1 MSRHSGGLRLALYA
15 LLLAAFALR
24 IHALEAQSI
33 WWDEGI
39 SLNLARSP
47 LPAILADRLNNIHPP
62 LYFVLL
68 KGWVALTGL
77 NTFSGRYLSVLASFL
92 QVAAVYAV
100 CCRWF
105 MRRSLPSSDP
115 SRMTT
120 YGPLIAAVLVT
131 LSPLSIIYGQEARV
145 YAMLPLASLALLA
158 FAWQVARRLDTLSP
172 HQPPIAT
179 AHWLLFGLITWVS
192 LHLHY
197 VIAFMAAYVGVW
209 LLFMVIRRRRWTD
222 LRRFTFTQVGVGL
235 ACLPWF
241 TAVLRNWTAVQA
253 EANAGTYLTDPAP
266 LDFLLKQVWV
276 FHHTG
281 LAGALG
287 RPIVWWLAVLVVV
300 VTAVLYF
307 LRLAADGS
315 QTTVT
320 RLLWQWSVP
329 LAGAL
334 IVWTVRSFSHP
345 RYIVFAAIGFIPLAA
360 YLIAPGV
367 AVGRKSLRWVS
378 GVLGLVLG
386 LALLALSCISLY
398 LYFYDPHVA
407 KDDMRGVAH
416 YLQTALTAEDLIIVP
431 DAGWAFHF
439 EYEGPTPIVMPQLMD
454 REGLWARIEAWTQ
467 TPRRVAVLSPSTGS
481 RDWGGVLPFALEQGG
496 ALTETRPFDGL
507 NLQIYEIDHP
517 AIAPAFLPVDA
528 RFGAL
533 ALTGAWVE
541 QGASADT
548 AVTVALRWHLQNALP
563 VNHHAVFT
571 LATAAGLPLSQTG
584 EPLVDAAGRPADQWP
599 AGHVVTTTHVLPI
612 PLGTPPLPLT
622 LRIGVDR
629 LADGAVTA
637 VEVADATGAPQ
648 GVFVTLPTMITLT
661 PARQPGG
668 NPYDLPPGLP
678 RLPEPLW
685 VADGLQLTAV
695 GQDRSQASGGQTV
708 LVSLEWQVT
717 VPPAPDVPPRLQLV
731 LGEQVVV
738 DVPLGSYYPI
748 SQWRAGD
755 IVLEHTLLPLPADV
769 AAGTAVLSLEIS
781 GRRIPIGQLQI
792 GASDHTFTP
801 PDALTPLAAQFGDIA
816 RLVGFDLPQPTVTVG
831 EPVPVT
837 LYWQAGG
844 GFSPT
849 AYTVFAHMLAA
860 DGRLIGQHDAPPANG
875 ERPTTGWVAGEYI
888 TDPHLMAFR
897 QAGYTGPVTISV
909 GLYDPATGVRLT
921 MADGTDAVMLP
932 VTLTVLPEA
941 VP

>member
-77 NTFSGRYLSVLASFL
+77 NAFSGRYLSVLASFS

-100 CCRWF
+100 CRRLF
-105 MRRSLPSSDP
+105 MRRPLPTDGP
-115 SRMTT
+115 SQITT

-158 FAWQVARRLDTLSP
+158 FAWQVAGRLDTP
-172 HQPPIAT
+172 PRQPPIAI
-179 AHWLLFGLITWVS
+179 ARWFLFGLIAWFS

-197 VIAFMAAYVGVW
+197 VIAFMAAYVSVW
-209 LLFMVIRRRRWTD
+209 LLFIVIRRRRWTD

-266 LDFLLKQVWV
+266 LGFLLKQVWV

-287 RPIVWWLAVLVVV
+287 RPVVWWLAVLVAV
-300 VTAVLYF
+300 VTAVLYL
-307 LRLAADGS
+307 LRLAAGGS
-315 QTTVT
+315 RATAQ
-320 RLLWQWSVP
+320 RLLGQWLIP

-345 RYIVFAAIGFIPLAA
+345 RYIAFAAIGFIPLAA
-360 YLIAPGV
+360 YLMAPGA
-367 AVGRKSLRWVS
+367 AVGRKSLQWAGRT
-378 GVLGLVLG
+378 LGLVLW

-398 LYFYDPHVA
+398 LYFYDPQVA
-407 KDDMRGVAH
+407 KDDMRGVAG
-416 YLQTALTAEDLIIVP
+416 YLQTALTADDLIIVP

-454 REGLWARIEAWTQ
+454 HEGLWARIEAWTQ

-481 RDWGGVLPFALEQGG
+481 RDWASTLPFALEQAG
-496 ALTETRPFDGL
+496 ALVEIRPFDGL

-517 AIAPAFLPVDA
+517 ATAPAFLPVDA

-541 QGASADT
+541 QGAAADT
-548 AVTVALRWHLQNALP
+548 AVTVALRWHLQDTLP
-563 VNHHAVFT
+563 VNHHVVFT
-571 LATAAGLPLSQTG
+571 LATAAGLPLAQIG
-584 EPLVDAAGRPADQWP
+584 EPLVDAAGRPAAQWP

-622 LRIGVDR
+622 LRIGIDR
-629 LADGAVTA
+629 LADGTVTA
-637 VEVADATGAPQ
+637 VEAADATGAPQ
-648 GVFVTLPTMITLT
+648 GVFVTLPVMITLA
-661 PARQPGG
+661 PARQPGS
-668 NPYDLPPGLP
+668 NPYGLPPGLP

-695 GQDRSQASGGQTV
+695 GQDRAQASGGQTM
-708 LVSLEWQVT
+708 LISLEWQVT
-717 VPPAPDVPPRLQLV
+717 TPPELDAPPHLQLV
-731 LGEQVVV
+731 LGEQVVA
-738 DVPLGSYYPI
+738 DVPLGSHYPP

-769 AAGTAVLSLEIS
+769 AAGTAVLSLEVG
-781 GRRIPIGQLQI
+781 GRRMPIGQLQI
-792 GASDHTFTP
+792 RASDHTFTP
-801 PDALTPLAAQFGDIA
+801 PAAFTPLVAQFGDVA
-816 RLVGFDLPQPTVTVG
+816 RLVGFDLPQSAVTVG
-831 EPVPVT
+831 EPVAVT
-837 LYWQAGG
+837 LYWQAGD

-875 ERPTTGWVAGEYI
+875 ERPTTSWVAGEYI
-888 TDPHLMAFR
+888 TDPHLMTFR
-897 QAGYTGPVTISV
+897 EAGYTGSAAISV

-921 MADGTDAVMLP
+921 LADGTDAVMLP
-932 VTLTVLPEA
+932 VTLTVLPE
-941 VP
+941 VTP